1 MIEYSKEP
9 GRWTQFEI
17 QIKFADLGYTSDIV
31 ILMNSQLRG
40 KALLDQI
47 LSLPI
52 HRRSIIENNAE
63 LVYDAY
69 SKTYK
74 LRLHDN
80 DNRSYFIH
88 NISYSELLNMII
100 GTEIIKAIPFR
111 L

>member
-9 GRWTQFEI
+9 GLWTQFKI
-17 QIKFADLGYTSDIV
+17 RIKFADSGYTSDII

-40 KALLDQI
+40 KILIDQI

-63 LVYDAY
+63 LAYDTY

-74 LRLHDN
+74 LRLHNN

-88 NISYSELLNMII
+88 NISYSELLNMIV
-100 GTEIIKAIPFR
+100 GTEIIKAIPFT